1 MAMPSAVPSDG
12 VQCGYSC
19 GGILLPSAPFSW
31 VSACA
36 GLLLDTDTGVCCGC
50 SFCSCG
56 CHLSNIFQSLS
67 AFGQIKKREWHPDPL
82 WILAPANGKA
92 GVILAVGTWSPI
104 IKKSQQTTALWQS
117 GIADFKYKLNNV
129 CDSEMLWKC
138 LYRRCTKNNYM
149 VIVPQYVVV
158 VKK

>member
-1 MAMPSAVPSDG
+1 MAMPSVVPSDG
-12 VQCGYSC
+12 VQRGYRC
-19 GGILLPSAPFSW
+19 GGILLPSALFSW

-56 CHLSNIFQSLS
+56 CHLSNIFQSLT
-67 AFGQIKKREWHPDPL
+67 AFGQIKKARMTSWSSQ
-82 WILAPANGKA
+82 ILAPADGKA
-92 GVILAVGTWSPI
+92 GVILAVGTWFPI

-129 CDSEMLWKC
+129 CDSETLWNACIGGAQK
-138 LYRRCTKNNYM
+138 T
-149 VIVPQYVVV
+149 ITWW
-158 VKK
+158 